1 MIVIGLTGPSGS
13 GKTLLCQAASKL
25 GCETINADEVYHSL
39 LIPPSDCL
47 DEIVLNFGDVLAA
60 DGTLD
65 RKKLGGIVFSD
76 KDKLSLLN
84 SVTHKYVKQKFRE
97 IITKMNSLGVDA
109 VIVDA
114 PTLFESGFDKE
125 CDTTVCLLA
134 SQAIRRG
141 RIISRDSLDEDGAEA
156 RLAAQ
161 KSDDFFIERAEH
173 VIYNNGSKCELELK
187 ITELLNEIKKECQD
201 K

>member
-39 LIPPSDCL
+39 LIPPSECL
-47 DEIVLNFGDVLAA
+47 DEIVLNFGDVLSP
-60 DGTLD
+60 DGSLD
-65 RKKLGGIVFSD
+65 RKKLGAIVFSD
-76 KDKLSLLN
+76 EEKLSLLN
-84 SVTHKYVKQKFRE
+84 TVTHKYVKQKFRD
-97 IITKMNSLGVDA
+97 IISEMKGREVTA

-125 CDTTVCLLA
+125 CDATVCLLA
-134 SQAIRRG
+134 SQAIRRA
-141 RIISRDSLDEDGAEA
+141 RIISRDSLDESRADA
-156 RLAAQ
+156 RLSAQ
-161 KSDDFFIERAEH
+161 KSDDFFSSRADH
-173 VIYNNGSKCELELK
+173 IIYNNGSEEELELK
-187 ITELLNEIKKECQD
+187 LTELLIKIKKENQA